1 MSLTLLRAFHRVAT
15 AGSFTRAAEAAG
27 VSQPTLSAQVRL
39 LEETHEASLFD
50 RKGRGVALTPLG
62 QKLFDVTARLFAA
75 EEDATALLEGARK
88 LKGGHLRVAADSA
101 GHVMPALAELRRRHP
116 GLTFSLQVDN
126 STAVLQRLLD
136 YDADV
141 AVTARQTSDPRFHT
155 MLIRR
160 DRLVLFAPRGHDLAR
175 RRSVKLAEL
184 AGRDLVIRERG
195 SVTREVFEAR
205 LAEAGIK
212 PGALLEVQSRE
223 AVREAVVA
231 GFGLGI
237 VFDSEF
243 ADDGTCR
250 ALPVSDADLDVA
262 EYIAC
267 LETRRRL
274 PLVRGFLDVAAS
286 ASGKAPVS

>member
-1 MSLTLLRAFHRVAT
+1 MSLTLLRAFHRVAA

-39 LEETHEASLFD
+39 LEETHEAALFD

-62 QKLFDVTARLFAA
+62 QKLFDVTSRLFAA
-75 EEDATALLEGARK
+75 EEDATALLEGART

-101 GHVMPALAELRRRHP
+101 AHVMPALAELRRRHP

-141 AVTARQTSDPRFHT
+141 AVTARSTSDPRFHT

-160 DRLVLFAPRGHDLAR
+160 DRLVLFAPLGHDLAR
-175 RRSVKLAEL
+175 RRSVRLAEL

-205 LAEAGIK
+205 LAEAGVK

-243 ADDGTCR
+243 ADDGNCR

-267 LETRRRL
+267 LEARRRL
-274 PLVRGFLDVAAS
+274 PLVRGFLDVA
-286 ASGKAPVS
+286 SG

>member
-1 MSLTLLRAFHRVAT
+1 MSHTLLRAFHRVAA

-39 LEETHEASLFD
+39 LEETHEAALFD

-62 QKLFDVTARLFAA
+62 QKLFDVTSRLFAA
-75 EEDATALLEGARK
+75 EEEATALLEGART

-101 GHVMPALAELRRRHP
+101 AHVMPALAELRRRHP

-141 AVTARQTSDPRFHT
+141 AVTARSTSDPRFHT
-155 MLIRR
+155 LLIRR

-175 RRSVKLAEL
+175 RRSVRLAEL

-205 LAEAGIK
+205 LAEAGVK

-243 ADDGTCR
+243 ADDGSCR
-250 ALPVSDADLDVA
+250 ALTVSDADLDVA

-267 LETRRRL
+267 LEARRRL
-274 PLVRGFLDVAAS
+274 PLVRGFLDVA
-286 ASGKAPVS
+286 SG